1 MFTQYSVEKVSISR
15 KFAYVENY
23 EKFFHRIDK
32 SVDVK
37 GGKDPFVFNSS
48 IDFENVNFSY
58 GDNEIL
64 KLCNFKL
71 IKNKITA
78 IIGKSGAGK
87 TTILDLLTYLYT
99 PSAGKILVDGKDYL
113 TIKKEDIRENIG
125 IVTQDINIINDS
137 IRKNLTFTSN
147 RKILDKEILKV
158 AEIAGISEFINS
170 RPNGLDSKIGDS
182 GSLVSG
188 GQLQRISFVR
198 CLLEKKKII
207 ILDEPT
213 SSMDKNTSKFITDYL
228 KSIKNKMTVLIVA
241 HSSDIIQCAQH
252 VYLLEKKKTSY
263 LGQLKKKSNFKYEG
277 LK

>member
-1 MFTQYSVEKVSISR
+1 MKKVSISR

-87 TTILDLLTYLYT
+87 STILDLLTYLYT

-125 IVTQDINIINDS
+125 MVTQDINIINDS

-188 GQLQRISFVR
+188 
-198 CLLEKKKII
+198 
-207 ILDEPT
+207 D
-213 SSMDKNTSKFITDYL
+213 
-228 KSIKNKMTVLIVA
+228 
-241 HSSDIIQCAQH
+241 
-252 VYLLEKKKTSY
+252 
-263 LGQLKKKSNFKYEG
+263 NFKEFH
-277 LK
+277 L